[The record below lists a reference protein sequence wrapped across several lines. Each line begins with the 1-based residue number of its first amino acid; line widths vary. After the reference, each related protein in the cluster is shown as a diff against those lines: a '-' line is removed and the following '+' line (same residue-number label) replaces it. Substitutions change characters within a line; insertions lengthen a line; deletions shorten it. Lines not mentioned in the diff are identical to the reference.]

1 MGKKIIVK
9 IWPEFFLPVICGEVT
24 SQLRKDDRDY
34 QKGDTLVLVEYD
46 PRKDRYTGHVCR
58 VEITDVLRGFVGL
71 VEGYCVLSIKIG
83 PSAATFKREL
93 IFITAAEFKEEM
105 VA

>member
-24 SQLRKDDRDY
+24 TQIRKDDRDY

-46 PRKDRYTGHVCR
+46 PKRDQYTGHVAR
-58 VEITDVLRGFVGL
+58 VEITDVFRNFVGL
-71 VEGYCVLSIKIG
+71 MPDYCALSIKIG

-93 IFITAAEFKEEM
+93 VHVKAAEFKEEM